1 MVTAQDDS
9 DVASSPVTGEMPPLV
24 VGVTGHRDL
33 VPKEV
38 PGIEIAVRDLLED
51 LASRFPDR
59 PLQIM
64 SPLAEGADRIV
75 ALAAEDLGIELVVPL
90 PMPENVYSEDFESS
104 HSWAEFGRL
113 LSYATETTTLPLAPG
128 STEKSIRNYSDERNR
143 QYAEVGAWVAARS
156 DILIAIWDGKVIGD
170 LGGTGHVVQFRR
182 EGQMPG
188 YVPHAS
194 NAPSKTL
201 TYHIVCSRSRLGGE
215 PETGLAPLQTRWLDG
230 DGKTQGEI
238 PPAWEERLSAPVIG
252 ESDSPRAAE
261 ERAGDRGYQFPL
273 VIAVTGHRDLRAD
286 EIPEIRDRVRDLF
299 LHIQARYS
307 HRKLRLLSPLAEGA
321 DRLVA
326 NVALELGM
334 ELNVVMPMP
343 RAIYQADFS
352 SAESIAE
359 FDALY
364 ARANDV
370 YELPIARN
378 GTVESI
384 SQSGRA
390 RDLQYAQSGVFL
402 SAHCHI
408 LLALWDG
415 KLSGQLGGTAQVVRF
430 HHDDIMPG
438 YTTRT
443 VGTQQ
448 MLIDDESDL
457 IYHIVCSREG
467 PEGAPAE
474 GYEPLE
480 CWWFTN
486 DRHSPRQRDLP
497 SQHQLIFARSSE
509 FSEDSFHYRDRIEA
523 ESYPLLDDEAA
534 ARLPRGVAVINH
546 VFCMA
551 DWLAIHHQKLAL
563 RILRTTHLLTF
574 LMGFMFILFSDLRTQ
589 EIYMV
594 GFLLFFAVSAGA
606 QVLAKRK
613 GWHRKYLDYRT
624 LAEGLRVQF
633 YLSAAGITGDS
644 ESKFTHDNFLQT
656 QDPELGWIRNVMR
669 VAGTRCD
676 ADRRASREGLK
687 FVLQEWIGDDE
698 SGQLGYYRRKAAQW
712 IKRNRNTERLST
724 LSLVTSV
731 IVILLI
737 IFGGEFGETY
747 IDPLFVLMGSM
758 LLAYAI
764 RESYAQ
770 STAEKELIK
779 QYEFMLRVFH
789 NSKRR
794 LDGAEDDAE
803 RYQILTALGGSCLD
817 EHAQWILKHREKSIE
832 QSDIWSLGK

>member
-1 MVTAQDDS
+1 MVSAQDDS
-9 DVASSPVTGEMPPLV
+9 QAAPPPATGAALPLV
-24 VGVTGHRDL
+24 IGITGHRDL
-33 VPKEV
+33 VPDEV
-38 PGIEIAVRDLLED
+38 PGIDAAVRALFKD
-51 LASRFPDR
+51 LAARYPDR
-59 PLQIM
+59 PLQVM

-75 ALAAEDLGIELVVPL
+75 ALAAEDLGIELIVPL
-90 PMPENVYSEDFESS
+90 PMPENVYSDDFESS

-113 LSYATETTTLPLAPG
+113 LNYATETTTLPLAPG
-128 STEKSIRNYSDERNR
+128 STEESIRGYGEERNR

-156 DILIAIWDGKVIGD
+156 DILIAIWDGKTIDD
-170 LGGTGHVVQFRR
+170 LGGTGHVVRFRR
-182 EGQMPG
+182 EGEMPG

-194 NAPSKTL
+194 GVPSRTL
-201 TYHIVCSRSRLGGE
+201 TYHIVCSRSRVDGE
-215 PETGLAPLQTRWLDG
+215 PASGLVPLQRRWLDG
-230 DGKTQGEI
+230 EGETHGEMPRAWGK
-238 PPAWEERLSAPVIG
+238 RLGAPVIDELGSPEAVG
-252 ESDSPRAAE
+252 ERGVDS
-261 ERAGDRGYQFPL
+261 GYRFPL
-273 VIAVTGHRDLRAD
+273 VIAVTGHRDLKAD
-286 EIPEIRDRVRDLF
+286 EIPGIRDRVRELF
-299 LHIQARYS
+299 LHIQASYA

-321 DRLVA
+321 DRLA
-326 NVALELGM
+326 AEVALELGM
-334 ELNVVMPMP
+334 ELSVVMPMP
-343 RAIYQADFS
+343 RGIYQTDFS
-352 SAESIAE
+352 SAESIDE

-364 ARANDV
+364 ARAHDV

-378 GTVESI
+378 GTIESI
-384 SQSGRA
+384 SQPGRA

-457 IYHIVCSREG
+457 IYHVVCSREG
-467 PEGAPAE
+467 PDGAPAE
-474 GYEPLE
+474 GFKPLE

-486 DRHSPRQRDLP
+486 DRHSPRQADLP
-497 SQHQLIFARSSE
+497 EQHELIFARSSE
-509 FSEDSFHYRDRIEA
+509 FSEDSIRYRDRIEA
-523 ESYPLLDDEAA
+523 ESYPLLDDDAA
-534 ARLPRGVAVINH
+534 AHLPRGVTVINRA
-546 VFCMA
+546 FCMA
-551 DWLAIHHQKLAL
+551 DWLAIYHQKLAL
-563 RILRTTHLLTF
+563 RILRTTHLLAF

-594 GFLLFFAVSAGA
+594 GFLLFFALSAGA
-606 QVLAKRK
+606 QLLAKRK

-676 ADRRASREGLK
+676 ADRLVSQEGLE
-687 FVLQEWIGDDE
+687 FVLKEWIGDND

-712 IKRNRNTERLST
+712 IKRNRNTERLSA
-724 LSLVTSV
+724 LSLITSV
-731 IVILLI
+731 SVILLI
-737 IFGGEFGETY
+737 IFGGTFGENY

-789 NSKRR
+789 NTKRR
-794 LDGAEDDAE
+794 LDGAEDDHE
-803 RYQILTALGGSCLD
+803 RHQILRALGGSCLD
-817 EHAQWILKHREKSIE
+817 EHAQWILKHRERSIE
-832 QSDIWSLGK
+832 QSDIWSLSN